1 MFPTTTATTTT
12 ATITTATT
20 TTAATAATAAT
31 TAATATEPYTLNLCE
46 TQSPTEYDYYY
57 CAVQVVDRSSL
68 LP

>member
-12 ATITTATT
+12 ATITTTT
-20 TTAATAATAAT
+20 TTT
-31 TAATATEPYTLNLCE
+31 TTTTEPYTLNLCE

-57 CAVQVVDRSSL
+57 CAVQVVDISSL